1 MRSAI
6 ASVYRVMHEDKPR
19 LASNRGIL
27 NFFAAKRRTDTRPP
41 NFSQEIYEMIKKWGL
56 TETMDLQMLQQ
67 KTILLITMATM
78 WRPRSDIGKLQ
89 HQDIL
94 FVQDDEGKL
103 KGVTLKARAPKEIES
118 KESKLGT
125 IEETNICPVQ
135 TLWIFCQKTEALGVK
150 LPKNHTVFLAN
161 ILGEK
166 NGEPAHSASPVTIAN
181 WVKDSLTKAGVDT
194 AIFKAHS
201 LRSASSTKALTNGAS
216 LNTVKLH
223 ANWSLKSDTLE
234 KYYYKPGNQHE
245 RGRIL
250 TNSIFETDT
259 EKRTTSDVGVEPTTI
274 VLGTTHNRKLF
285 CTFRKF

>member
-1 MRSAI
+1 
-6 ASVYRVMHEDKPR
+6 
-19 LASNRGIL
+19 
-27 NFFAAKRRTDTRPP
+27 
-41 NFSQEIYEMIKKWGL
+41 
-56 TETMDLQMLQQ
+56 
-67 KTILLITMATM
+67 MATM

-103 KGVTLKARAPKEIES
+103 KGVTLKAREQKEIES

-135 TLWIFCQKTEALGVK
+135 
-150 LPKNHTVFLAN
+150 
-161 ILGEK
+161 
-166 NGEPAHSASPVTIAN
+166 
-181 WVKDSLTKAGVDT
+181 SL
-194 AIFKAHS
+194 
-201 LRSASSTKALTNGAS
+201 TKALTNGAS

-259 EKRTTSDVGVEPTTI
+259 EKRTTSEVGVEPTTI
-274 VLGTTHNRKLF
+274 VLGTTHNGHVGETKTEDVVATRPWYKSWF
-285 CTFRKF
+285 MA